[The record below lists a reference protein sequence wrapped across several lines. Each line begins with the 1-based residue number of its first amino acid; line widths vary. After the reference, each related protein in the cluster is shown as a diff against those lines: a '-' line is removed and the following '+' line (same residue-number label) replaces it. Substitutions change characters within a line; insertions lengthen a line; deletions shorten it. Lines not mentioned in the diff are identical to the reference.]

1 MRKYLLII
9 GLVFI
14 TLPLF
19 AQRGDMDEETQ
30 PIGIEYFNTKDI
42 AINGRLESF
51 NLIDLNNDGVKEI
64 IYIQIEDLSL
74 EILSYDKSTSGYRLQ
89 QTMKI
94 PAGVM
99 VICIGNYLSF
109 GATQDKQT
117 SGLPAGLP
125 TGQAGRHGKE
135 IAFYT
140 SDSVFCY
147 KQNNSSIYI
156 EEGIP
161 LSSEPSIFY
170 PPAQPETPPS
180 ETGINAIPLIKEGED
195 INNDGIDDLI
205 IPTKDGYL
213 ICWGPYENAI
223 PSKKQIIGQP
233 AAQTI
238 KTTDS
243 SFITI
248 SASLPNILLKDL
260 DGDGLKDVVLGF
272 ANRLIYYFQ
281 NKATGFFPAAPSGEF
296 RLDFLTLPNN
306 QGGSNILLYSNQ
318 FADLNADGFMDL
330 VIAST
335 SGDMSDI
342 GNMVTRIFV
351 FMANPVRDSG
361 PYGPRESGTPSSTL
375 PKDNAKEILPNK
387 ANVISNGASR
397 AGRPIYSTPP
407 AQVINLKGVCPL
419 WGITEINGDNYPDLF
434 ITSFKVSLASNIKK
448 AILRYIPITYQ
459 IYLNTGKN
467 FPMAPDYERTVNFP
481 SSALGK
487 GTGYFSH
494 IYFGYDYNNDNR
506 TDLLTIAG
514 PEKKKG
520 AVTIYCGRQKN
531 RLTKSNGVSFEKDEF
546 LLYPARIPDKAV
558 VADLNNDRKN
568 DIILQYKSKL
578 TVLIAK

>member
-1 MRKYLLII
+1 MRHIIIVLILL
-9 GLVFI
+9 LS
-14 TLPLF
+14 LPLF
-19 AQRGDMDEETQ
+19 AQRGDLDEETQ
-30 PIGIEYFNTKDI
+30 PIGLEHFNIKDI
-42 AINGRLESF
+42 TINGHLESF

-64 IYIQIEDLSL
+64 IYIQTETLSL
-74 EILSYDKSTSGYRLQ
+74 EILSYDKSSSEYRLK

-94 PAGVM
+94 PAGAM
-99 VICIGNYLSF
+99 VICIGNYLSL
-109 GATQDKQT
+109 GATRDKQT
-117 SGLPAGLP
+117 D
-125 TGQAGRHGKE
+125 GKE
-135 IAFYT
+135 IAFST

-147 KQNNSSIYI
+147 KQNDNSIYN
-156 EEGIP
+156 EEKIP
-161 LSSEPSIFY
+161 LASEQSIFHPSEPG
-170 PPAQPETPPS
+170 ANTLETNTS
-180 ETGINAIPLIKEGED
+180 TIPLIKEGED

-205 IPTKDGYL
+205 IPTRDGYF
-213 ICWGPYENAI
+213 ISWGPYENAKS
-223 PSKKQIIGQP
+223 SKRQIINQP
-233 AAQTI
+233 ATQSI

-248 SASLPNILLKDL
+248 FSSLPHISLKDL
-260 DGDGLKDVVLGF
+260 NGDGLKDIVLGF
-272 ANRLIYYFQ
+272 PNKSNYYFQ
-281 NKATGFFPAAPSGEF
+281 DKANGFFPETPSGEF

-335 SGDMSDI
+335 SGDLSDI
-342 GNMVTRIFV
+342 GNMVTRIFI
-351 FMANPVRDSG
+351 FIANPVGAGLAPTLKSG
-361 PYGPRESGTPSSTL
+361 QPQGL
-375 PKDNAKEILPNK
+375 PLHPL
-387 ANVISNGASR
+387 
-397 AGRPIYSTPP
+397 YSTPP

-459 IYLNTGKN
+459 VYLNKPGKN
-467 FPMAPDYERTVNFP
+467 FPMAPDYDRTVNFP

-506 TDLLTIAG
+506 TDLLTISG

-520 AVTIYCGRQKN
+520 VVTIYCGRQKDK
-531 RLTKSNGVSFEKDEF
+531 LTKPDGVSFEKDEF
-546 LLYPARIPDKAV
+546 LLCPVRIPDKAV
-558 VADLNNDRKN
+558 VADLNNDKKN

-578 TVLIAK
+578 TILIAK